1 MALDLT
7 VELIG
12 ATVELSQPIGG
23 GLRTVGAGFL
33 VQAPTPDGLPRVVLV
48 TAGHVLDNMPDQAM
62 RVGWRVQL
70 SDGEWKYRPAE
81 VRIRTAGQPLWT
93 RHPDKDVA
101 VMAITAPPEFAR
113 AAIPLAWLAD
123 ETSFERYGVGPGD
136 EMMALGFPE
145 GLSSNKAGFPI
156 LRVGR
161 VASYPLT
168 PVGQFPSFLL
178 DFRVFRGNS
187 GGPVFLT
194 SGLRRGPSA
203 PADDPPQLVAG
214 VLAQQTTVGDE
225 KLDIG
230 IVLHA
235 VWIRQA
241 IAMLDRAA
249 APPQPPPDPPNAGVS
264 PAGISSPRH

>member
-7 VELIG
+7 VELIR
-12 ATVELSQPIGG
+12 ATVEISQPLGG
-23 GLRTVGAGFL
+23 GVRTVGTGFL
-33 VQAPTPDGLPRVVLV
+33 VQAPTPQGAPRVVLV
-48 TAGHVLDNMPDQAM
+48 TAGHVLNNMPAEGM

-70 SDGEWKYRPAE
+70 PGGEWKYRPEE
-81 VRIRTAGQPLWT
+81 VRIRTGGQPLWT
-93 RHPDKDVA
+93 KHPERDVA
-101 VMAITAPPEFAR
+101 VIVIKAPPEFAR
-113 AAIPLAWLAD
+113 AAIPLSWLAD
-123 ETSFERYGVGPGD
+123 EASFERYGLGPGD

-145 GLSSNKAGFPI
+145 GLSSNRAGFPI

-161 VASYPLT
+161 LASYPLS
-168 PVGQFPSFLL
+168 PAAEFPSFLL

-203 PADDPPQLVAG
+203 PSEDPPQLVAG
-214 VLAQQTTVGDE
+214 MLAQQTVVGDE

-235 VWIRQA
+235 LWIRQT
-241 IAMLDRAA
+241 IAMIDPP
-249 APPQPPPDPPNAGVS
+249 APRPQPPADPPAAPSDAG
-264 PAGISSPRH
+264 ARG

>member
-7 VELIG
+7 VELIR

-33 VQAPTPDGLPRVVLV
+33 VQAPTPEGRPRVVLV
-48 TAGHVLDNMPDQAM
+48 TAHHVLGNMPGEAM
-62 RVGWRVQL
+62 RVGWRAQL
-70 SDGEWKYRPAE
+70 QNGEWKYRPQE
-81 VRIRTAGQPLWT
+81 VTIRGGGQPLWT
-93 RHPDKDVA
+93 RNPDRDIA
-101 VMAITAPPEFAR
+101 VMEIKAPPEFAR

-123 ETSFERYGVGPGD
+123 DTSFQRYGIGPGD

-156 LRVGR
+156 LRAGR
-161 VASYPLT
+161 VASYPLWPT
-168 PVGQFPSFLL
+168 TEFPSFLL

-203 PADDPPQLVAG
+203 PSDDPPQLVAG
-214 VLAQQTTVGDE
+214 LLSQQTTVGD
-225 KLDIG
+225 KALDLG

-235 VWIRQA
+235 RWIRET
-241 IAMLDRAA
+241 IALLDQPAP
-249 APPQPPPDPPNAGVS
+249 PPQPPAQPP
-264 PAGISSPRH
+264 PAPADQTRTSGGD